1 MSLKNAL
8 ETAKEILAQS
18 AASIDETYVEAEAMK
33 KKKGKGDDTSADGV
47 SSTSA
52 DGVTPET
59 IKPTGK
65 EAPTPSMKPSD
76 ASTEVV
82 DDAGKLD
89 LKKPE
94 EEEYSMPDEEM
105 PSEEGSMMMPDEE
118 MPSEEGSMMMGAEE
132 DMHGDEE
139 EEDDFGAKK
148 TKKMTPMAEQ
158 LGNLFTGEE
167 LSEEF
172 KEKAGVVF
180 EAAVNMRVDAAR
192 EELHSEFEAQLDEE
206 KQALA
211 SKLDEYLTYVV
222 EEWRKE
228 NEVAIDSGIRSD
240 ISESFMIGL
249 KNLFETHYV
258 AMPDEKYDLVEGLN
272 DKVDDLESKLNESIE
287 KNIELSKGLVKA
299 QCEALYET
307 ASRDLADSDEEKFRS
322 MVENL
327 DFTNV
332 EDFQEKLSTLK
343 ENFFNEEDSV
353 KTPLVEEFATNEE
366 DAVRESVDLSPTM
379 SAYTNMLSRIN
390 SNAVQNRVS

>member
-33 KKKGKGDDTSADGV
+33 KKNGKGDDTSADGV

-65 EAPTPSMKPSD
+65 EAPTPAMKPSD
-76 ASTEVV
+76 ASAEVV

-118 MPSEEGSMMMGAEE
+118 MGAEE

-192 EELHSEFEAQLDEE
+192 EELHGEFETKLDEE

-211 SKLDEYLTYVV
+211 TKLDEYLTYVV

-272 DKVDDLESKLNESIE
+272 GKVDDLESKLNESIE
-287 KNIELSKGLVKA
+287 KNVELSKGLVKA

-307 ASRDLADSDEEKFRS
+307 ASRDLADSDEEKFRT

-332 EDFQEKLSTLK
+332 DDFQEKLSTLK
-343 ENFFNEEDSV
+343 ENFFNEEGSV

-390 SNAVQNRVS
+390 SKAVQNRVS

>member
-332 EDFQEKLSTLK
+332 EDFQEKLTTLK

-390 SNAVQNRVS
+390 SKAVQNRVS

>member
-18 AASIDETYVEAEAMK
+18 VASIDETYVEAEAMK
-33 KKKGKGDDTSADGV
+33 KKNGKGDDTSADGV

-65 EAPTPSMKPSD
+65 EAPTPAMKPSD
-76 ASTEVV
+76 ASAEVV

-105 PSEEGSMMMPDEE
+105 PSEEGSMMMMPDEE
-118 MPSEEGSMMMGAEE
+118 MGAEE

-172 KEKAGVVF
+172 KEKAGIVF

-206 KQALA
+206 KEALA

-390 SNAVQNRVS
+390 SKAVQNRVS

>member
-76 ASTEVV
+76 ASAEVV

-118 MPSEEGSMMMGAEE
+118 MGAEE

-172 KEKAGVVF
+172 KEKAGIVF

-390 SNAVQNRVS
+390 SKAVQNRVS

>member
-65 EAPTPSMKPSD
+65 EAPTPAMKPSD
-76 ASTEVV
+76 ASAEVV

-118 MPSEEGSMMMGAEE
+118 MGAEE

-172 KEKAGVVF
+172 K
-180 EAAVNMRVDAAR
+180 
-192 EELHSEFEAQLDEE
+192 
-206 KQALA
+206 
-211 SKLDEYLTYVV
+211 
-222 EEWRKE
+222 
-228 NEVAIDSGIRSD
+228 
-240 ISESFMIGL
+240 
-249 KNLFETHYV
+249 
-258 AMPDEKYDLVEGLN
+258 
-272 DKVDDLESKLNESIE
+272 
-287 KNIELSKGLVKA
+287 
-299 QCEALYET
+299 
-307 ASRDLADSDEEKFRS
+307 
-322 MVENL
+322 
-327 DFTNV
+327 
-332 EDFQEKLSTLK
+332 
-343 ENFFNEEDSV
+343 
-353 KTPLVEEFATNEE
+353 
-366 DAVRESVDLSPTM
+366 
-379 SAYTNMLSRIN
+379 
-390 SNAVQNRVS
+390 

>member
-33 KKKGKGDDTSADGV
+33 KKNGKGDDTSADGV

-52 DGVTPET
+52 DGVPPET

-65 EAPTPSMKPSD
+65 EAPTPAMKPSD
-76 ASTEVV
+76 ASAEVV

-118 MPSEEGSMMMGAEE
+118 MGAEE

-172 KEKAGVVF
+172 KEKAGIVF

-206 KQALA
+206 KEALA

-272 DKVDDLESKLNESIE
+272 DKIDDLESKLNESIE

-390 SNAVQNRVS
+390 SKAVQNRVS

>member
-65 EAPTPSMKPSD
+65 EAPTPAMKPSD
-76 ASTEVV
+76 ASAEVV

-118 MPSEEGSMMMGAEE
+118 MGAEE

-206 KQALA
+206 KEALA

-390 SNAVQNRVS
+390 SKAVQNRVS